1 MAERKVSIS
10 PGNVKMGKVFSV
22 SLPPIKSCGAGLP
35 CYKGCYAAKMARFR
49 SVVADAWENNW
60 KMVTTDRVE
69 FFRQI
74 TTFLLKK
81 KPEMFR
87 WHVSGDVPDFS
98 YLTTINIVAKMADT
112 TKFLLF
118 TKKYDLL
125 RLFKR
130 EGIKRSEN
138 LSIVVSAWP
147 GMYIPP
153 DIRKAYPIAWM
164 HDPKN
169 PDKRIPEDAYVC
181 EGDCF
186 VCRRCWHLGAG
197 ESVVFHKH

>member
-1 MAERKVSIS
+1 MPELKVSIS
-10 PGNVKMGKVFSV
+10 PGNVKMGNVPSV

-35 CYKGCYAAKMARFR
+35 CYRGCYAAKMARR
-49 SVVADAWENNW
+49 RGVIASAWENNW
-60 KMVTTDRVE
+60 KMVTTMRGE
-69 FFRQI
+69 YFAQI
-74 TTFLLKK
+74 VNVLLKK
-81 KPEMFR
+81 KPELFR
-87 WHVSGDVPDFS
+87 WHVSGDLPD
-98 YLTTINIVAKMADT
+98 YLYLNSVNVTAHFADT
-112 TKFLLF
+112 TEFLLF

-125 RLFKR
+125 RLQKR
-130 EGIKRSEN
+130 ERVKLADN

-181 EGDCF
+181 KGDCF
-186 VCRRCWHLGAG
+186 ACRKCWQMGAG
-197 ESVVFHKH
+197 DSVVFHKH